1 MRHSHL
7 AGLLSRVLSGI
18 ALLMVAGA
26 LPWLS
31 QRDPAASV
39 LRARYAEL
47 EPTPQA
53 LDAVRREL
61 GLEGGPVVTSLRWWT
76 NVLRG
81 DLGRSWVSGGEIGP
95 GVWHALGVSLTLTAF
110 AMVVALS
117 VAAALVMPALV
128 RVVRDRPARGSGPV
142 GVALTALPEFLLA
155 SALLV
160 VVAVQMRWF
169 PPYGWSGLDTAVLP
183 ALALGVPAGGLLGR
197 LLADAIAGV
206 SDEKW
211 VEVWRLAGTPRRVL
225 VGGILRRAGAAV
237 VDQVGLVV
245 IGLLGGAVAVEQV
258 FAIPGLGR
266 YLLGAANA
274 QDLPALQAG
283 VLLMAIAAIAVGV
296 LAGLARRALRGGP
309 LPPGALASVPEVRGD
324 GRAARITVLVSAG
337 ILLLI
342 AICGLPRD
350 PFALTH
356 GRLSPPSL
364 ALPFGA
370 DASGR
375 DLLARVAHGTVG
387 TLLPSLAI
395 VAAAIVVALVLAV
408 AGEIARGPAEIANAT
423 PPILAGVIVAALI
436 GPSVGGAALAVLWV
450 TWPPLTAHAAALIDE
465 ALSSP
470 HVKWMPLSGASRAE
484 VWARHVAPAV
494 VPPLLRHAMLRLPGV
509 ALALAA
515 LGFLGLGAQ
524 PPLPEWGLL
533 LAEGIDYV
541 ERAPWTT
548 AAPAAALVVT
558 SVLAVSAAGLRP
570 RSRRARITAR
580 HQPKLLNHSRRRS
593 ASSRVSSPRQE
604 SCGASTPSVG
614 VTNAQQSGQSAR
626 PPG

>member
-1 MRHSHL
+1 VRHSHV
-7 AGLLSRVLSGI
+7 AGLASRVLSGI
-18 ALLMVAGA
+18 VLLVVAGA

-53 LDAVRREL
+53 LDAIRTEL
-61 GLEGGPVVTSLRWWT
+61 GLDGGPLVTSLRWWS

-95 GVWHALGVSLTLTAF
+95 GVWHALGVSLTLTGF
-110 AMVVALS
+110 AMVVALL
-117 VAAALVMPALV
+117 VAGALVVPAI
-128 RVVRDRPARGSGPV
+128 RRIVRDLPPRGSGPV

-160 VVAVQMRWF
+160 LVAVQLRWL
-169 PPYGWSGLDTAVLP
+169 PPYGWSGLDTAILP
-183 ALALGVPAGGLLGR
+183 ALALGIPAGGLLGR
-197 LLADAIAGV
+197 LLADALSGTG
-206 SDEKW
+206 EERW
-211 VEVWRLAGTPRRVL
+211 VEVWRLAGSPRRVL
-225 VGGILRRAGAAV
+225 VGGVLRRAGAAV
-237 VDQVGLVV
+237 VDQAGLVL

-283 VLLMAIAAIAVGV
+283 VLLMALAAVAVGL
-296 LAGLARRALRGGP
+296 LAGAARRALRGGP
-309 LPPGALASVPEVRGD
+309 LPPGALSAPPDPRGD
-324 GRAARITVLVSAG
+324 GLAARVTVAVTIG
-337 ILLLI
+337 ILALI
-342 AICGLPRD
+342 FATGLPRD
-350 PFALTH
+350 PYALAH
-356 GRLSPPSL
+356 ARLSPPSL

-387 TLLPSLAI
+387 TLLPSLGI
-395 VAAAIVVALVLAV
+395 VLLAIVVALLLAV
-408 AGEIARGPAEIANAT
+408 VGEVSRGPAEIANAT
-423 PPILAGVIVAALI
+423 PPILAGVIVAALM

-450 TWPPLTAHAAALIDE
+450 TWPPLTTHAAALIDE
-465 ALSSP
+465 ALAAP
-470 HVKWMPLSGASRAE
+470 HVKWMPLSGASRPE
-484 VWARHVAPAV
+484 IWLRHVMPAV
-494 VPPLLRHAMLRLPGV
+494 IPPLLRHGMLRLPGV

-524 PPLPEWGLL
+524 PPQPEWGLL

-548 AAPAAALVVT
+548 MAPAFALVVT
-558 SVLAVSAAGLRP
+558 SVLAVAAAGLRP
-570 RSRRARITAR
+570 R
-580 HQPKLLNHSRRRS
+580 RRRRPGRG
-593 ASSRVSSPRQE
+593 AGRSRTRPAPAERGATAIVE
-604 SCGASTPSVG
+604 SVPL
-614 VTNAQQSGQSAR
+614 
-626 PPG
+626 